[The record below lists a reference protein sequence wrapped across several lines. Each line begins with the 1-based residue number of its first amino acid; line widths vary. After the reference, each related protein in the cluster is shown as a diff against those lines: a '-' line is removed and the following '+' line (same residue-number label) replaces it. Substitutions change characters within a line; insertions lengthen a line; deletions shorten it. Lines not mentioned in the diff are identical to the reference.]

1 MVLKKKKKA
10 KQTSPPLFSDS
21 RPCFPGNLS
30 WCELLYNACVL
41 SWHQQLYQGAQAT
54 QNQFFVVFFFLS
66 LPVAN
71 NNDVRLFS
79 QAPEHLPGWKPVSL
93 FHKSDGRCE
102 EAKILHVCFECA
114 MLLLSHIFMVG
125 NKECT
130 FPWTGDETFVAFL
143 FQNWAPHQPWSVDKT
158 VSLSTM
164 SQQST
169 MRTHANL
176 L

>member
-1 MVLKKKKKA
+1 MVLKKKKLLA
-10 KQTSPPLFSDS
+10 KQTSPRLFSDS
-21 RPCFPGNLS
+21 RPCCFLEI
-30 WCELLYNACVL
+30 CR
-41 SWHQQLYQGAQAT
+41 GAS
-54 QNQFFVVFFFLS
+54 FFIMHVSRADTTSFSKGHRRRRIRFFFFSRSLS
-66 LPVAN
+66 LPVANNN

-93 FHKSDGRCE
+93 FHKSDGRCG

-143 FQNWAPHQPWSVDKT
+143 F
-158 VSLSTM
+158 
-164 SQQST
+164 
-169 MRTHANL
+169 
-176 L
+176 